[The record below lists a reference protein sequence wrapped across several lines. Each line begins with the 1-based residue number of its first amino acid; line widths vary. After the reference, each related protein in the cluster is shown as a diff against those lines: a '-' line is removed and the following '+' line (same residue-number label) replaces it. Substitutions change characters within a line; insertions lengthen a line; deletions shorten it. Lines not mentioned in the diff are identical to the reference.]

1 MLLSLTSRLIEGVAE
16 PATAPGAP
24 GAPGKALTQ
33 AATQIPVIARASAA
47 VAMSMPPSGPA
58 GSQQSLSRV
67 PSGSQRSSVS
77 RIPVRA
83 PPASDIMPA
92 LMADVDDDGG
102 MPPAASQE
110 MFSRAARGAA
120 RGHSSAPPTSSI
132 SVNGTSFPHSLYS
145 TFTLSHIHS
154 NPGIY
159 IKVALGVLRL
169 ALHVYFTVA
178 SAKGFFLAHHIIIYI

>member
-16 PATAPGAP
+16 PATAAGAP
-24 GAPGKALTQ
+24 GEALTQ

-47 VAMSMPPSGPA
+47 VAMSMPPGPA

-92 LMADVDDDGG
+92 LMADVDDG
-102 MPPAASQE
+102 MPPASQE
-110 MFSRAARGAA
+110 MFSRAARAA
-120 RGHSSAPPTSSI
+120 RGASSAPPTSSI

-145 TFTLSHIHS
+145 TFTLSLYPIFTLILEYTSRSHWDCSHWHCTCS
-154 NPGIY
+154 LPLP
-159 IKVALGVLRL
+159 VQGV
-169 ALHVYFTVA
+169 
-178 SAKGFFLAHHIIIYI
+178 KDI